1 MRLKLPF
8 GECGTME
15 ADLPEG
21 NLAGVVGP
29 NRVRASS
36 NAIEESL
43 SNPCGERSL
52 ESFLE
57 GGKDVV
63 VIVNDGT
70 RPTPTAEVLEALD
83 KRMDLECAHYLIAT
97 GTHRAP
103 TEDELEF
110 IFGRYLERLRHRII
124 VHDAWRSPCVHLGV
138 SKNGTEMDVNKVAID
153 ADRLIIITSV
163 EPHYFAGYTGGRKS
177 FLPGVAAFHTIEQ
190 NHKLAMLPRAK
201 TLVLKGNPVHQDMM
215 DALSVVKE
223 EIFSV
228 QVVLDQHQKVYRAV
242 SGDLNL
248 AFRKAVRWANRV
260 YLVDVPKRYDAVIS
274 VVKYPMDVD
283 LYQSQKAID
292 NAKWALKDGGT
303 LIMVSRCREGVGG
316 ETFVDLLTSSK
327 DKTAMLKSLQN
338 EYKLGYHKAAKM
350 AELMCR
356 ANIWAVTD
364 LPSMLLEG
372 MGIRSFGTLQGAL
385 DALLTK
391 NPKAEVLVLMDGSVT
406 VPRVLYDE

>member
-15 ADLPEG
+15 AELPDG

-29 NRVRASS
+29 NRVRASP

-43 SNPCGERSL
+43 SNPCGGRSL

-70 RPTPTAEVLEALD
+70 RPTPTAKVLEALD

-110 IFGRYLERLRHRII
+110 IFGRYLERLRDRII
-124 VHDAWRSPCVHLGV
+124 VHDAWKSPCVHLGV
-138 SKNGTEMDVNKVAID
+138 SKNGTDMDVNKVAID
-153 ADRLIIITSV
+153 ADRLLIITSV

-228 QVVLDQHQKVYRAV
+228 QVVLDQHQNVYRAV
-242 SGDLNL
+242 AGDLNL

-316 ETFVDLLTSSK
+316 
-327 DKTAMLKSLQN
+327 
-338 EYKLGYHKAAKM
+338 
-350 AELMCR
+350 R
-356 ANIWAVTD
+356 
-364 LPSMLLEG
+364 
-372 MGIRSFGTLQGAL
+372 TL
-385 DALLTK
+385 
-391 NPKAEVLVLMDGSVT
+391 SIC
-406 VPRVLYDE
+406 